1 MSIVTVT
8 INPCIDKSTGIDNV
22 VPERKLRCDPPSY
35 EPGGG
40 GINVSRAIRKLGGS
54 SIAYYLTGG
63 QIGHMLDRLLD
74 DENIASERMPIEGLT
89 RENLIVYEK
98 ATGQQYRFGMP
109 GPKVREKELE
119 RCIER
124 ISGIHPPPEY
134 IVASG
139 SLPPGVPDD
148 FYGRIARRAREIK
161 AKLILDTS
169 GEPLRSALEEG
180 VYLIK
185 PNLRELGLLAG
196 GDVEDESNHVELAE
210 AIIREGKSEIVV
222 VSLGAAGALLVWGNG
237 CERLRAP
244 TVPIKSK
251 VGAGDSMVGGIVLAL
266 DRGSSVPDAVRF
278 GVAAGAAAVMTP
290 GTELCRRDDTERL
303 YEQMKSGQSA

>member
-1 MSIVTVT
+1 MSIITVT

-22 VPERKLRCDPPSY
+22 VAERKLRCDPPSY

-40 GINVSRAIRKLGGS
+40 GINVSRAIDKLGGS
-54 SIAYYLTGG
+54 STAYYLTGG

-74 DENIASERMPIEGLT
+74 EEHIASERLPIEGLT

-98 ATGQQYRFGMP
+98 ATGLQYRFGMP
-109 GPKVREKELE
+109 GPEVQEKELDQCME
-119 RCIER
+119 K
-124 ISGIHPPPEY
+124 ISGIDPPPEY

-139 SLPPGVPDD
+139 SLPPGAPDD
-148 FYGRIARRAREIK
+148 FYRSLARLAREIK

-169 GEPLRSALEEG
+169 GGPLRSALEEG

-185 PNLRELGLLAG
+185 PNLRELGLLTR
-196 GDVEDESNHVELAE
+196 GDVEEESSHLELAE
-210 AIIREGKSEIVV
+210 TIIREGKSEIVV
-222 VSLGAAGALLVWGNG
+222 VSMGAAGALLVWKSG

-266 DRGSSVPDAVRF
+266 DRGWPVSDAVRF

-303 YEQMKSGQSA
+303 YEQMKSAG